1 MSRESRW
8 FWIPAIFGLSM
19 FVALI
24 LWWLPAALARP
35 NGGLGVGQV
44 IAGDMVLAWKAFLRC
59 VVAYVVTIVALKWL
73 PPIYWWQAF
82 IVAAAALVVEIF
94 AEVVTARFIGA
105 SADSIWQLVATAI
118 GYSVI
123 LVASIA
129 FVRKGSHR

>member
-59 VVAYVVTIVALKWL
+59 VVPYVVTIVALKWL

-94 AEVVTARFIGA
+94 AEVVTAIYWRQRGLDMA
-105 SADSIWQLVATAI
+105 ARCHCNWVLRHSGRQ
-118 GYSVI
+118 
-123 LVASIA
+123 
-129 FVRKGSHR
+129 HRLC